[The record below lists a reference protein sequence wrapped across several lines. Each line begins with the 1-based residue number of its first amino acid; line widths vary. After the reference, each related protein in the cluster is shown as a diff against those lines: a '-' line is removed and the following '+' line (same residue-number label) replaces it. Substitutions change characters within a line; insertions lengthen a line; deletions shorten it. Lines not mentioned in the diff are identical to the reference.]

1 MKINKKAV
9 IIFISVLFFSAAVI
23 FCVKNSSAAL
33 KLTSELAV
41 KCALSFLPKTEKVFD
56 VSQAKES
63 ETKESETQAETE
75 KAENETTTK
84 AAGQAQPANAQTDS
98 DFYATDEDVKKLTDE
113 AKSNSQNDKKDGAIV
128 QKTYVN
134 EGVTDQSG
142 IVKIKNTNKTQIDVE
157 ALLSEKADLSL
168 DKKKPEILIYHT
180 HTTEAFQYLDR
191 DFYAVGFKPRSND
204 PARNMVRVG
213 EEICAELEK
222 AGYKVLH
229 DKTIH
234 DESYSGAY
242 AHSKASVEKY
252 LKQYPSIQITLDIHR
267 DAIEQSDGTKI
278 KPTAQIGSKKAAQ
291 VMIISG
297 CQEQGN
303 GIEDFADWRYNLV
316 FAVQLQKAME
326 ENFPSLTRPL
336 FFCPRRYNMNLT
348 RCSLLIEIGS
358 DANTLEEAV
367 LSGRCVGKS
376 LAVMLEEYTQ

>member
-1 MKINKKAV
+1 MKNNQKTVIAV
-9 IIFISVLFFSAAVI
+9 IAVI
-23 FCVKNSSAAL
+23 LFSSATLFCIKYSSDAL
-33 KLTSELAV
+33 KLTSQIAV
-41 KCALSFLPKTEKVFD
+41 KCALSFLPKTENSIETAATEQTK
-56 VSQAKES
+56 SQTE
-63 ETKESETQAETE
+63 AET
-75 KAENETTTK
+75 ENETTQEK
-84 AAGQAQPANAQTDS
+84 SESEEQAQPASTETDS
-98 DFYATDEDVKKLTDE
+98 DFYSVPDDVKKLTDE
-113 AKSNSQNDKKDGAIV
+113 AKSKSKSDKKDGAIYE
-128 QKTYVN
+128 KTYVN
-134 EGVTDQSG
+134 EGVTDKSG
-142 IVKIKNTNKTQIDVE
+142 VVKVKNTNKTKIDVE

-168 DKKKPEILIYHT
+168 DKKKAEILIYHT
-180 HTTEAFQYLDR
+180 HTTEAYQYLDR
-191 DFYAVGFKPRSND
+191 DFYAVGFKPRSSD

-213 EEICAELEK
+213 DEICSELEK
-222 AGYKVLH
+222 AGYKVIH

-234 DESYSGAY
+234 DESYNGAY

-267 DAIEQSDGTKI
+267 DAIEQNDGTKI
-278 KPTAQIGSKKAAQ
+278 KPTAELGSKKAAQ

-297 CQEQGN
+297 CQEDGN

-316 FAVQLQKAME
+316 FAVHLQKEME

-376 LAVMLEEYTQ
+376 LALMLEDYTQ